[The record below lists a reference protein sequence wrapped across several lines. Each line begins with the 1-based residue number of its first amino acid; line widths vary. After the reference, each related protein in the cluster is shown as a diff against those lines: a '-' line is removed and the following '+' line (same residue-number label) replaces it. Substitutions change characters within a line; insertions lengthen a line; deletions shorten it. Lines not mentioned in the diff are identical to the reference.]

1 MYVLHRWPGEVI
13 VGGSS
18 SYADTVYAIEMLC
31 TDDSVRPRAWVRVR
45 SVADDQ
51 PGEHGMAHAAH
62 QLAGRIHVR
71 SHPAE
76 GTDPGPAT
84 EAIRSRLL
92 SATRERI
99 ELDIESTRVPA
110 VLIRDPESDHW
121 LIHADRGDHEVVLTG
136 EHADPMAAQLTT
148 VPSVGPFLQPPLRRW
163 VPDSPSA

>member
-1 MYVLHRWPGEVI
+1 MI

-18 SYADTVYAIEMLC
+18 SCDDTVYAIEMLC

-51 PGEHGMAHAAH
+51 PGEHGMAHAAS

-71 SHPAE
+71 SHAAE

-92 SATRERI
+92 SATHERI
-99 ELDIESTRVPA
+99 ELEIESTRAARYSSYVPQVA
-110 VLIRDPESDHW
+110 ERLRANFGPRRDCPSR
-121 LIHADRGDHEVVLTG
+121 RGERRQSH
-136 EHADPMAAQLTT
+136 
-148 VPSVGPFLQPPLRRW
+148 PSVR
-163 VPDSPSA
+163 